1 MIWFTA
7 DFHLSHA
14 NIIKYCNRPFKDVET
29 MDEMILK
36 NLEKKINSGDVLYFL
51 GDLTFKEKIAIT
63 FFERFSYC
71 DIHYIV
77 GNHDS
82 RQVINLAKEYCK
94 SVSQLKD
101 IKLENQNITLC
112 HYAMRVWNKSHFNS
126 WQLYGH
132 SHGRLDPI
140 GKQHDVG
147 VDNCDFNP
155 ISFKELLDIMENKP
169 DNFNYI
175 KHDHQSR

>member
-14 NIIKYCNRPFKDVET
+14 NIINYCNRPFKDVRT
-29 MDEMILK
+29 MDEKILD
-36 NLEKKINSGDVLYFL
+36 NLEHKLNPGDTLYFL
-51 GDLTFKEKIAIT
+51 GDLTFKESTAT
-63 FFERFSYC
+63 AFFERFSQC

-82 RQVINLAKEYCK
+82 KQVIELAKEYCK
-94 SVSQLKD
+94 SVNQVKD
-101 IKLENQNITLC
+101 IKLKNQNITLC

-132 SHGRLDPI
+132 SHGRLEPI

-147 VDNCDFNP
+147 VDNCNFSP
-155 ISFKELLDIMENKP
+155 ISFRELLDLMEKKP

-175 KHDHQSR
+175 KPENRT